1 MIDIHISMAQPEL
14 PSGASTGIWLALPVQ
29 FYLPTKYSF
38 DLVLLMNLSKVNGLN
53 QFNAV

>member
-14 PSGASTGIWLALPVQ
+14 PSGASTGIWLALPVH
-29 FYLPTKYSF
+29 FYLPKNYSF

-53 QFNAV
+53 